1 MSYQTLQV
9 EWQEA
14 VCTARIHRP
23 EASNAINGQMVDE
36 LHAVLTACEQSPQ
49 VTVLVLTGSAQV
61 FCSGG
66 DFEAIHASAE
76 APPPEPL
83 FDLWARMATATVVVV
98 SVARGRVN
106 AGGIGFLCASD
117 IVLADR
123 STTCGLSELLFGL
136 FPAMVLPFLI
146 RRIGLQ
152 KANYL
157 TLMTRPIGVDEA
169 LSIGLVDAVEDDAQE
184 LLRKHLLR
192 LRRLSKPAIERYKSY
207 LAHLTGEPERSRET
221 ALAANRDLFRNPEIQ
236 RNIRRYVTEA
246 KFPWES

>member
-1 MSYQTLQV
+1 
-9 EWQEA
+9 
-14 VCTARIHRP
+14 
-23 EASNAINGQMVDE
+23 
-36 LHAVLTACEQSPQ
+36 
-49 VTVLVLTGSAQV
+49 
-61 FCSGG
+61 
-66 DFEAIHASAE
+66 
-76 APPPEPL
+76 
-83 FDLWARMATATVVVV
+83 VVVV

-123 STTCGLSELLFGL
+123 SITCGLSELLFGL

-146 RRIGLQ
+146 RRVGLQ

-169 LSIGLVDAVEDDAQE
+169 LSNGLVDAVEDDAQA

-192 LRRLSKPAIERYKSY
+192 LRRLSKPAIARYKSY
-207 LAHLTGEPERSRET
+207 LAQLTGEPERSREA

-236 RNIRRYVTEA
+236 RNIHRYVTEA
-246 KFPWES
+246 KFPWEP

>member
-1 MSYQTLQV
+1 
-9 EWQEA
+9 
-14 VCTARIHRP
+14 
-23 EASNAINGQMVDE
+23 
-36 LHAVLTACEQSPQ
+36 
-49 VTVLVLTGSAQV
+49 
-61 FCSGG
+61 
-66 DFEAIHASAE
+66 
-76 APPPEPL
+76 
-83 FDLWARMATATVVVV
+83 
-98 SVARGRVN
+98 
-106 AGGIGFLCASD
+106 
-117 IVLADR
+117 
-123 STTCGLSELLFGL
+123 
-136 FPAMVLPFLI
+136 MVLPFLI